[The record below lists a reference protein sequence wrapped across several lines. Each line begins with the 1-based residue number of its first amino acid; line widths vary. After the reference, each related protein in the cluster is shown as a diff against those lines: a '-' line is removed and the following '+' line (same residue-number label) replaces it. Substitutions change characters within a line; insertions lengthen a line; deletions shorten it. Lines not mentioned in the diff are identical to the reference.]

1 MADIILTN
9 PADLNLII
17 TDLQDRLKDA
27 DYSDPLGESQQDI
40 AEFEAGMFAGG
51 FDSNLVDW
59 PPLKPSTIKRKGND
73 RILVETGAL
82 MASLVSVGGPGNIN
96 AVESRGMLFGTDVEY
111 AIFHQDGTSRM
122 PARPPVGMAEDT
134 LKKLTDG
141 IADSAVDQ
149 LKLT

>member
-1 MADIILTN
+1 MTDIIITN
-9 PADLNLII
+9 PADLNLVL
-17 TDLQDRLKDA
+17 TDIQDRLKDA

-59 PPLKPSTIKRKGND
+59 PSLKPSTIKRKGQD

-96 AVESRGMLFGTDVEY
+96 EVESRGMLFGTEVEY
-111 AIFHQDGTSRM
+111 ALFHQTGTQRM

-134 LKKLTDG
+134 LIKLTNG

-149 LKLT
+149 LKIT